1 MSGNHFITKFMFVF
15 GLLMVILYLLLGFS
29 LVFMNY
35 FNYIPKEIKTI
46 FGLFFV
52 VYGLFRLVR
61 IYYKYK
67 DSKE

>member
-1 MSGNHFITKFMFVF
+1 MSGNHFIAKFMFVF
-15 GLLMVILYLLLGFS
+15 GILMVVLYLLLGFS
-29 LVFMNY
+29 LVFMNF